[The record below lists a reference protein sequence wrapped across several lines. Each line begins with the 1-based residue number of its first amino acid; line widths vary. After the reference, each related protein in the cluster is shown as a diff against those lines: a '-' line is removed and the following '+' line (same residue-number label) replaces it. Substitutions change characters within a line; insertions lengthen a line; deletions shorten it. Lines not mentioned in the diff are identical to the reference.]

1 MYLLHLF
8 LFVTAVLSTRRRK
21 NVALVSR
28 HRQSQQASSEVVPTP
43 SATLPKLDNL
53 ETTIRKW
60 PEGGIGGNIETPA
73 GGGSAVSELNANLR
87 ELSNWSNDGMA
98 KLMGASGSQE
108 VSISVLR
115 SQFDQFR
122 NDTRRSLS
130 RITDALQNMGADTA
144 EGASQS
150 ANSVQGKLKTI
161 ETQLDTLTSTSK
173 SVSSLNSQ
181 LTTAQ
186 EAIVR
191 MNERVVAIEDFTGI
205 TAAASGVQSAESS
218 AFDPAYLGF
227 DFLIKSW
234 TGRFAMLGVALGLI
248 GLILGVVALVMI
260 PKKPA
265 EPKGEE
271 QVLLAAGGED
281 PNAAVEEGAAGNA
294 EGYDPNAEQY
304 YYQEGGEQQQEEVP
318 AT

>member
-8 LFVTAVLSTRRRK
+8 LLASAISATHRRK

-28 HRQSQQASSEVVPTP
+28 HRQSQKSSSEVVPTP
-43 SATLPKLDNL
+43 SATLPNLNNL

-60 PEGGIGGNIETPA
+60 PEGGIGGTIEST
-73 GGGSAVSELNANLR
+73 GEGGSAVAELNANLR

-98 KLMGASGSQE
+98 KLMGATGSQE

-122 NDTRRSLS
+122 NETRRSLS
-130 RITDALQNMGADTA
+130 RITDALQSIGADTA
-144 EGASQS
+144 EGSTQS
-150 ANSVQGKLKTI
+150 ANSIQSRLKTMQS
-161 ETQLDTLTSTSK
+161 QLDALSTNSK
-173 SVSSLNSQ
+173 GVSSFNSQ

-191 MNERVVAIEDFTGI
+191 MNERIVAIEDFTGI
-205 TAAASGVQSAESS
+205 TAAAAAGGVQSAESS
-218 AFDPAYLGF
+218 SYDAAYLSF

-234 TGRFAMLGVALGLI
+234 TGRFAILGVALGLI
-248 GLILGVVALVMI
+248 GLILGIVALVMI
-260 PKKPA
+260 PKKPTV
-265 EPKGEE
+265 PKGDE
-271 QVLLAAGGED
+271 QVLLEAGGED
-281 PNAAVEEGAAGNA
+281 PNAQEGVEENA

-304 YYQEGGEQQQEEVP
+304 YYQEGEEQQQEEVP

>member
-8 LFVTAVLSTRRRK
+8 LLASAISATHRRK

-28 HRQSQQASSEVVPTP
+28 HRQSQKSSSEVVPSP
-43 SATLPKLDNL
+43 NATLPNLNNL

-60 PEGGIGGNIETPA
+60 PEGGIGGTIDSTGE
-73 GGGSAVSELNANLR
+73 GGSAVSELNANLR

-122 NDTRRSLS
+122 NETRRSLS
-130 RITDALQNMGADTA
+130 RITDALQSIGADTA
-144 EGASQS
+144 EGSTQS
-150 ANSVQGKLKTI
+150 ANGIQSRLKTMQS
-161 ETQLDTLTSTSK
+161 QLDALSSNSK
-173 SVSSLNSQ
+173 SVSSFNSQ

-205 TAAASGVQSAESS
+205 TAAAAAGGVQSAESS
-218 AFDPAYLGF
+218 SYDAAYLSF

-248 GLILGVVALVMI
+248 GLILGIVALVMI
-260 PKKPA
+260 PKKPTV
-265 EPKGEE
+265 PKGDE
-271 QVLLAAGGED
+271 QVLLEAGGED
-281 PNAAVEEGAAGNA
+281 PNAQEGVAENA

-304 YYQEGGEQQQEEVP
+304 YYQEGEEQQQEEVP